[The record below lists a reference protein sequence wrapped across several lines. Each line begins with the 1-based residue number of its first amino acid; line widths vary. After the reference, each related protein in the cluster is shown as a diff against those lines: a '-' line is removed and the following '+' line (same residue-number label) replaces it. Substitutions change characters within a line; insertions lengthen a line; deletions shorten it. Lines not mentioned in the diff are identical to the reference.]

1 MAKLLAANDCK
12 AQSDKRSQAKAKFS
26 RPPGLIHALRRHGN
40 LPGKIFINFHYSK
53 LYLNPEFFQEEIVI
67 NAQTLTKGLQAL
79 KTEHESLLKGVD
91 AIKSEKST
99 LLEKSLEMIDLGLGE
114 AHVMVALASHLQVCH
129 VVPDYFLSTQRLQV
143 CNICFIDFFS
153 RP

>member
-1 MAKLLAANDCK
+1 MGI
-12 AQSDKRSQAKAKFS
+12 SQVKSLKF
-26 RPPGLIHALRRHGN
+26 
-40 LPGKIFINFHYSK
+40 FINYTLH
-53 LYLNPEFFQEEIVI
+53 LNPEFFQEEIVI

-129 VVPDYFLSTQRLQV
+129 VVPDYFLSTV
-143 CNICFIDFFS
+143 TKAS
-153 RP
+153 RM